1 MLIYVG
7 DSSYVLFY
15 YFLFLLITFITDIET
30 QTLASILDCCKYL
43 IIVTAFS
50 LVLIPLF
57 HQEALF
63 AKVPMALELTA
74 IPSPISK
81 VFGSIQSEAG

>member
-1 MLIYVG
+1 MLIHVG

-30 QTLASILDCCKYL
+30 YTLDLILDCCKYL

-50 LVLIPLF
+50 LVLTPTLPPRTIR
-57 HQEALF
+57 
-63 AKVPMALELTA
+63 
-74 IPSPISK
+74 
-81 VFGSIQSEAG
+81 